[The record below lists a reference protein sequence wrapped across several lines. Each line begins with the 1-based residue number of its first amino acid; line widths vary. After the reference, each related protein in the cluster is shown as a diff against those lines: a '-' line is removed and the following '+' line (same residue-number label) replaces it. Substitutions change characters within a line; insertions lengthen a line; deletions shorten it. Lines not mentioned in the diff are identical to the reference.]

1 MIIRLCILSSVF
13 ISATSCAQS
22 RGTNKNDEI
31 SATSAVAAEATP
43 QLASTFLS
51 GVWKTDATHPK
62 AAISAG
68 LTGKGDPPIRVASNY
83 WVDDAALSHRVDS
96 DRGGAPQSIEES
108 SGAMVEGRNL
118 ELIQVGAGQMG
129 QGTWSAVVQ
138 PVNEAGF
145 SEFSFSVRPQSVTQV
160 LDLTV
165 DRQFVLTFSG
175 YPNTSCP
182 VGELKVFVNGK
193 PLTYRDKSPV
203 VLING
208 NSVWAYGKSVYV
220 QLLTAC
226 KIPQGTGG
234 GVPYVQH
241 YSGSMKVMNT
251 PIAP

>member
-1 MIIRLCILSSVF
+1 
-13 ISATSCAQS
+13 
-22 RGTNKNDEI
+22 
-31 SATSAVAAEATP
+31 
-43 QLASTFLS
+43 
-51 GVWKTDATHPK
+51 
-62 AAISAG
+62 
-68 LTGKGDPPIRVASNY
+68 
-83 WVDDAALSHRVDS
+83 
-96 DRGGAPQSIEES
+96 
-108 SGAMVEGRNL
+108 MVEGRNL